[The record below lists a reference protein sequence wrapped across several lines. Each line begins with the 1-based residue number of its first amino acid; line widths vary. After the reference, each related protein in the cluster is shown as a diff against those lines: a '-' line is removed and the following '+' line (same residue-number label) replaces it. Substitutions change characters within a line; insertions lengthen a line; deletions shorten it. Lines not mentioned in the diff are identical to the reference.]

1 MDAMELLRLFAAV
14 TTVAAAI
21 MVALNW
27 SPRVTVWGFA
37 VFIVASIAWMV
48 DGWLEAKAS
57 LLIQNAVLL
66 LVNIAGVYRWLP
78 RANSESPS
86 QSKRN
91 HTVRL
96 PFLKGNR
103 LERSRH
109 GTCHLG
115 SSQLYRPRCRSKADR
130 KDLRTNVCLVRTR
143 HHVDVL
149 DQLRHLPRQSGAG
162 GEVLA
167 VAHRR

>member
-27 SPRVTVWGFA
+27 SPRLTVCGFA
-37 VFIVASIAWMV
+37 VFIVASIAWMI

-78 RANSESPS
+78 RASSEAS
-86 QSKRN
+86 
-91 HTVRL
+91 
-96 PFLKGNR
+96 
-103 LERSRH
+103 
-109 GTCHLG
+109 
-115 SSQLYRPRCRSKADR
+115 
-130 KDLRTNVCLVRTR
+130 
-143 HHVDVL
+143 
-149 DQLRHLPRQSGAG
+149 
-162 GEVLA
+162 
-167 VAHRR
+167 

>member
-96 PFLKGNR
+96 PF
-103 LERSRH
+103 
-109 GTCHLG
+109 
-115 SSQLYRPRCRSKADR
+115 
-130 KDLRTNVCLVRTR
+130 
-143 HHVDVL
+143 
-149 DQLRHLPRQSGAG
+149 
-162 GEVLA
+162 
-167 VAHRR
+167 